1 MGFWEI
7 LKGEQPG
14 IINTILHYKDKGQ
27 FGEYATDFALTNHN
41 ITGNFLVF
49 QNIYIP
55 YKNVSCEIDI
65 LMFHEKGIFV
75 FESKNYS
82 GWIFGQANQQYW
94 TQTFK
99 SGKKF
104 RFYNPIKQNNTH
116 IKALSELLRLY
127 PAQFAS
133 YIVFSERCS
142 LVKTPLSVENITV
155 VRRPDMLSYL
165 RRDLASR
172 DIRYSLEQ
180 LKAFAN
186 IIAPYTH
193 PSEEEKLWHVK
204 NVRDRIYGN
213 ICPECGSPL
222 VLRNGKYGEFLGCGA
237 YPKCKFTK
245 KRIF

>member
-82 GWIFGQANQQYW
+82 GWIFG
-94 TQTFK
+94 
-99 SGKKF
+99 
-104 RFYNPIKQNNTH
+104 
-116 IKALSELLRLY
+116 
-127 PAQFAS
+127 
-133 YIVFSERCS
+133 
-142 LVKTPLSVENITV
+142 
-155 VRRPDMLSYL
+155 
-165 RRDLASR
+165 
-172 DIRYSLEQ
+172 
-180 LKAFAN
+180 
-186 IIAPYTH
+186 
-193 PSEEEKLWHVK
+193 
-204 NVRDRIYGN
+204 
-213 ICPECGSPL
+213 
-222 VLRNGKYGEFLGCGA
+222 
-237 YPKCKFTK
+237 
-245 KRIF
+245 